1 MKAVVILIRAGVDG
15 VGGWETFFKKN
26 KRQGRLL
33 GTREEIIL
41 LSQTYN
47 IF

>member
-1 MKAVVILIRAGVDG
+1 MREVVVLIRAGVAG
-15 VGGWETFFKKN
+15 VGGWKTFFLKN

-33 GTREEIIL
+33 GTRGKIIL
-41 LSQTYN
+41 LSQTHN